1 MGRISV
7 ARRAGVALGAGVMAV
22 VAGHQMGCSSTGET
36 PGDPSQNGAPG
47 PAASDSPGIVGVSLT
62 LPGGQALN
70 TIHWT
75 ITGPN
80 GGATV
85 VQQGSVDLHASLTLS
100 FTVSG
105 IPAGSNYNLAMSG
118 TSTDGTVTCASNTA
132 FTILAGMTTN
142 VTALLQ
148 CSVGSEAGSVNVNGQ
163 TYDCATASGVSV
175 LPAETLVGGSV
186 VLDGAATGSNP
197 RALTYA
203 WSAPSGS
210 FSAPSSATTNF
221 TCAVPG
227 PVLVTLQV
235 SDGALPDGSSCD
247 PTLST
252 RTATVI
258 CDSSS
263 DAGATPDAGPD
274 AAGGADGGAGDAGSA
289 ADASDAGGAAD
300 AGGVS
305 DAGTTANLDIY
316 RVGSGTG
323 ALVSTGNPVFVD
335 EYTPAGVLARSTPM
349 PTVVNGANR
358 RLIASGTATSE
369 GLMTRSADGK
379 YVVLT
384 GYDAPLGVTDAGT
397 LPNSAAAVTPRVIG
411 RLDASGTVDT
421 TTALTD
427 AADGNNPRGAASTNG
442 TQLWIT
448 GGASGIRSTTLGST
462 SSVELSTT
470 VTNLRQVNIFASQLY
485 VSDSSGSAS
494 RLGTVGV
501 GLPTTS
507 GQTITSLPGLPT
519 STGSVYAFFM
529 ADLDPGTP
537 GLDTLYVTDDGIGLI
552 KYSLVGTTWV
562 TNGTVGSSSDAYRGV
577 TGIVSGTTVS
587 LYAIRKGGSGAT
599 GGGEFVSL
607 VDSSGHNAAFS
618 ATPAVLA
625 TAAANTAF
633 RGIAFAPQP

>member
-1 MGRISV
+1 MDG
-7 ARRAGVALGAGVMAV
+7 LG
-22 VAGHQMGCSSTGET
+22 T
-36 PGDPSQNGAPG
+36 
-47 PAASDSPGIVGVSLT
+47 VGVSLT
-62 LPGGQALN
+62 LPGGQTLN
-70 TIHWT
+70 TVRWT

-80 GGATV
+80 GATTV
-85 VQQGSVDLHASLTLS
+85 VQSGTVDLHASLTLT
-100 FTVSG
+100 FTVSS
-105 IPAGSNYNLAMSG
+105 IPAGSNYSLAMTG
-118 TSTDGTVTCASNTA
+118 TSTDGTVTCASTTS
-132 FTILAGMTTN
+132 FSILAGATTS

-148 CSVGSEAGSVNVNGQ
+148 CSGPGADAGSLNVNGQ
-163 TYDCATASGVSV
+163 TYNCATSSGVSI
-175 LPAETLVGGSV
+175 LPAETFVGGSV
-186 VLDGAATGSNP
+186 TLDGAATGLDPS
-197 RALTYA
+197 ALTYA

-210 FSAPSSATTNF
+210 FTTPSSATTNF
-221 TCAVPG
+221 TCTVPG
-227 PVLVTLQV
+227 PVVVTLQV
-235 SDGALPDGSSCD
+235 SDGPLPDGGSCN

-252 RTATVI
+252 TTATVI
-258 CDSSS
+258 CDASS
-263 DAGATPDAGPD
+263 DGGPTPDAGSD
-274 AAGGADGGAGDAGSA
+274 AASGADGGVGDAGSASDAGSALDASDAGSAVDASDAGSA
-289 ADASDAGGAAD
+289 ADAAGA
-300 AGGVS
+300 S

-323 ALVSTGNPVFVD
+323 SLVSTGNPVFVD

-369 GLMTRSADGK
+369 GLITRSADGK

-384 GYDAPLGVTDAGT
+384 GYDSVLGVTDAGT
-397 LPNSAAAVTPRVIG
+397 LPNSMAAVTPRVIG

-427 AADGNNPRGAASTNG
+427 AADGNNPRGVASTNG
-442 TQLWIT
+442 TQFWIT

-462 SSVELSTT
+462 TSVQLSTT
-470 VTNLRQVNIFASQLY
+470 VTNLRQVSLFSSQLY
-485 VSDSSGSAS
+485 VSDSSGSTS

-529 ADLDPGTP
+529 ADLDAGTP
-537 GLDTLYVTDDGIGLI
+537 GLDTLYATDDGIGLI

-577 TGIVSGTTVS
+577 TGVVNGTTVS
-587 LYAIRKGGSGAT
+587 LYATRKGGSGAT

-607 VDSSGHNAAFS
+607 VDSSGYNATFS

-625 TAAANTAF
+625 TAAPNTAF
-633 RGIAFAPQP
+633 RGVAFAPQP